1 MQQDCQTVGQM
12 SERQRDLPEE
22 GELPQEGG
30 RREEQEGEGDLD
42 EVGENDAQLKIQQ
55 NKNDVIVGSSWL
67 PLTSQQT

>member
-1 MQQDCQTVGQM
+1 MQQDCQTVGQK

-42 EVGENDAQLKIQQ
+42 KVGENDAQLK
-55 NKNDVIVGSSWL
+55 KIVE
-67 PLTSQQT
+67 QK